1 MKYPVIIWKAADA
14 FSAEMPDL
22 PGVIITEANS
32 LDALLHA
39 IEEAAA
45 GWMEAELAEGR
56 SIPLPS
62 DPGHLAAKEEY
73 RDGKCVLLDIVS
85 DEVDPRQSLARLT
98 RGVKDK
104 VRFSGLSQDDLDR
117 IIADGIAW
125 SRSQPR

>member
-1 MKYPVIIWKAADA
+1 MKYPVIIWKAANA
-14 FSAEMPDL
+14 FSAEVPDL
-22 PGVIITEANS
+22 PGVITEADS

-73 RDGKCVLLDIVS
+73 RDGKCVLIDIDTNKLS
-85 DEVDPRQSLARLT
+85 DEAMRSTTGSLW
-98 RGVKDK
+98 RG
-104 VRFSGLSQDDLDR
+104 
-117 IIADGIAW
+117 
-125 SRSQPR
+125 